1 MLNALGEVAEPASF
15 CRLFRPT
22 NSKVGLIL
30 GLHLKQIYEENK
42 TWKYQNQSTGISN
55 FQTTV
60 FLSNELVVNPSNGI
74 IDSFFSL
81 VRPLIDM
88 AFPREN
94 LVLENIKDT
103 LLPKLLN
110 GELDVSNL
118 NLEPEHD

>member
-1 MLNALGEVAEPASF
+1 MLTALGGIVEPASF
-15 CRLFRPT
+15 CRLFRPI
-22 NSKVGLIL
+22 NPKVGLVL

-60 FLSNELVVNPSNGI
+60 FVNNELVINPSDAI

-88 AFPREN
+88 ALPREN
-94 LVLENIKDT
+94 LVLENIKNT
-103 LLPKLLN
+103 LLPKLLA
-110 GELDVSNL
+110 GEIDVANL
-118 NLEPEHD
+118 NLEPEND